1 MSPSMA
7 CADISLPVRP
17 NRVAVVGASDRPG
30 SLGYSTYH
38 NVRNNSVIPA
48 GAVPVNPRYEA
59 VLGNRAIADV
69 YVAEAPFD
77 CRDRDQSAASRNRHG
92 PDQLRR
98 AGRRRSASL
107 TGVVAGDG
115 GVADPVSWPTQAIR
129 SAVCRPGG
137 FVCNN

>member
-7 CADISLPVRP
+7 CADISLLVRP

-30 SLGYSTYH
+30 SLGFSTYH

-69 YVAEAPFD
+69 YVAEAP
-77 CRDRDQSAASRNRHG
+77 SIAEIEIN
-92 PDQLRR
+92 PLRVMVD
-98 AGRRRSASL
+98 ANQTSCVAL
-107 TGVVAGDG
+107 DVVAL
-115 GVADPVSWPTQAIR
+115 
-129 SAVCRPGG
+129 RP
-137 FVCNN
+137 